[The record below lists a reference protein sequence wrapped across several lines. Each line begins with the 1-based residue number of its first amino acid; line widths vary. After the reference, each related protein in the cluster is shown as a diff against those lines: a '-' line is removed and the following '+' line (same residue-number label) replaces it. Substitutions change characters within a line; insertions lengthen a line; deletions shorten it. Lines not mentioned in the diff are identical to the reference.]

1 MKELFFLF
9 IVLGETLSI
18 LFAMEFIIMIYGTWL
33 AIKENNTHTREN
45 LSEKEKFIKK
55 WAMLYNDKTYDNH
68 IIAQYCKNIIIKKT
82 KKSNKKQTVWLY
94 LSCLYYFY
102 VIKCK

>member
-55 WAMLYNDKTYDNH
+55 
-68 IIAQYCKNIIIKKT
+68 
-82 KKSNKKQTVWLY
+82 
-94 LSCLYYFY
+94 
-102 VIKCK
+102 